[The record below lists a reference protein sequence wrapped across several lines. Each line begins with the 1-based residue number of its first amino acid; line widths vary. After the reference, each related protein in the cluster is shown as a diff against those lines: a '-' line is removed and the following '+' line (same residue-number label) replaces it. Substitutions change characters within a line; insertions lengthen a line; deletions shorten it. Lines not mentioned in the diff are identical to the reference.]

1 MHSILYECAA
11 PPTLGS
17 APAHP
22 ASSGPKAEVHV
33 DACNKELPQ
42 QGQQQPKKEKKAAKT
57 PAASSVPATSGD
69 GLFYRAQLQVSN
81 LSQAPMQHYSI
92 VSEIVLSLL
101 CALVAISN
109 A

>member
-1 MHSILYECAA
+1 M
-11 PPTLGS
+11 GS
-17 APAHP
+17 TPAHP

-33 DACNKELPQ
+33 EPAGTKEVPQ

-81 LSQAPMQHYSI
+81 LSQAPTQHYSI